1 MTCSRSFQL
10 FQLYK
15 FCCTN
20 IPIGITY
27 SFGNLFRREYQ
38 IVTATIWAIML
49 PPLDEIPKKRK
60 ALGLTQTKLAQLAG
74 VSQSIIAKIESGTVD
89 PSYSIA
95 KRLVEA
101 LEKESIQTSR
111 PRVSEIM
118 SKPVISVSKTQFVR
132 DAVDLM
138 RKRGYS
144 QLPVFDGTRCVG
156 SISEKTILDRA
167 ARGEP
172 LESLL
177 NNRVRDIMDSPLPIV
192 NDDTPLEMV
201 LGLLQGNYGV
211 LVTIGEN
218 TIGILTK
225 SDILK
230 VKQ

>member
-1 MTCSRSFQL
+1 MFSQDS
-10 FQLYK
+10 
-15 FCCTN
+15 
-20 IPIGITY
+20 IPKGI
-27 SFGNLFRREYQ
+27 SNSHW
-38 IVTATIWAIML
+38 VVMAIML
-49 PPLDEIPKKRK
+49 PQLDEIPRKRK
-60 ALGLTQTKLAQLAG
+60 ALGLTQSRLAQLAG

-101 LEKESIQTSR
+101 LEKESIQVSR

-118 SKPVISVSKTQFVR
+118 SRPVISVSRTQLVR
-132 DAVDLM
+132 DAVDMM

-144 QLPVFDGTRCVG
+144 QLPVFDGNRCVG

-177 NNRVRDIMDSPLPIV
+177 NNRVRDIMDSPLPMV

-211 LVTIGEN
+211 LVTKGES

>member
-1 MTCSRSFQL
+1 VQDS
-10 FQLYK
+10 
-15 FCCTN
+15 
-20 IPIGITY
+20 IPKGI
-27 SFGNLFRREYQ
+27 SDSQMN
-38 IVTATIWAIML
+38 VMVIML
-49 PPLDEIPKKRK
+49 PSLDEIPKQRK
-60 ALGLTQTKLAQLAG
+60 ALGLTQSRLAQLAG

-101 LEKESIQTSR
+101 LEKESIQVSR

-118 SKPVISVSKTQFVR
+118 SKPVISVSKTQLVR

-144 QLPVFDGTRCVG
+144 QLPVLDGNRCVG

-177 NNRVRDIMDSPLPIV
+177 NDRVRDIMDSPLPMV

-211 LVTIGEN
+211 LVTKGES

>member
-1 MTCSRSFQL
+1 
-10 FQLYK
+10 
-15 FCCTN
+15 
-20 IPIGITY
+20 
-27 SFGNLFRREYQ
+27 
-38 IVTATIWAIML
+38 
-49 PPLDEIPKKRK
+49 
-60 ALGLTQTKLAQLAG
+60 
-74 VSQSIIAKIESGTVD
+74 
-89 PSYSIA
+89 
-95 KRLVEA
+95 
-101 LEKESIQTSR
+101 LEKESILTSR

-118 SKPVISVSKTQFVR
+118 SKPVISVSKTQLVR

-144 QLPVFDGTRCVG
+144 QLPVLDGNRCVG

-172 LESLL
+172 LESVL
-177 NNRVRDIMDSPLPIV
+177 NDRVRDIMDSSLPMV

-211 LVTIGEN
+211 LVTKGES

>member
-1 MTCSRSFQL
+1 
-10 FQLYK
+10 
-15 FCCTN
+15 
-20 IPIGITY
+20 
-27 SFGNLFRREYQ
+27 
-38 IVTATIWAIML
+38 ML
-49 PPLDEIPKKRK
+49 PTLDEIPKKRK

-118 SKPVISVSKTQFVR
+118 SRPVISVSKTQLVR
-132 DAVDLM
+132 EAVDLM

-144 QLPVFDGTRCVG
+144 
-156 SISEKTILDRA
+156 
-167 ARGEP
+167 
-172 LESLL
+172 
-177 NNRVRDIMDSPLPIV
+177 PLPMV

-211 LVTIGEN
+211 LVTKGES

>member
-1 MTCSRSFQL
+1 LFVQDSIPKGISDSHWLVMT
-10 FQLYK
+10 
-15 FCCTN
+15 
-20 IPIGITY
+20 
-27 SFGNLFRREYQ
+27 
-38 IVTATIWAIML
+38 IML
-49 PPLDEIPKKRK
+49 PQLDEIPKKRK
-60 ALGLTQTKLAQLAG
+60 ALGLTQSKLAQLAG

-101 LEKESIQTSR
+101 LEKESIQVSR

-118 SKPVISVSKTQFVR
+118 SRPVISVSRTQLVR
-132 DAVDLM
+132 DAVDMM
-138 RKRGYS
+138 RKRGFS
-144 QLPVFDGTRCVG
+144 QLPVFDGNRCVG

-177 NNRVRDIMDSPLPIV
+177 NNRVRDIMDSPLPMV

-211 LVTIGEN
+211 LVTKGES

>member
-1 MTCSRSFQL
+1 L
-10 FQLYK
+10 FVQ
-15 FCCTN
+15 N
-20 IPIGITY
+20 SIPKGI
-27 SFGNLFRREYQ
+27 SNSHWLVM
-38 IVTATIWAIML
+38 IIML
-49 PPLDEIPKKRK
+49 PQLDEIPKKRK
-60 ALGLTQTKLAQLAG
+60 ALGLTQSKLAQLAG

-101 LEKESIQTSR
+101 LEKESIQVSR

-118 SKPVISVSKTQFVR
+118 SRPVISVSRTQLVR
-132 DAVDLM
+132 DAVDMM

-144 QLPVFDGTRCVG
+144 QLPVLDGNRSVG

-177 NNRVRDIMDSPLPIV
+177 NNRVRDIMDSPLPMV

-211 LVTIGEN
+211 LVTKGES

>member
-1 MTCSRSFQL
+1 MPSQDS
-10 FQLYK
+10 
-15 FCCTN
+15 
-20 IPIGITY
+20 IPKGI
-27 SFGNLFRREYQ
+27 SDSHCLV
-38 IVTATIWAIML
+38 IVIML
-49 PPLDEIPKKRK
+49 PQLDEIPKKRK
-60 ALGLTQTKLAQLAG
+60 ALGLTQSKLAQLAG

-101 LEKESIQTSR
+101 LEKESIQVSR

-118 SKPVISVSKTQFVR
+118 SRPVISVSKTQLVR
-132 DAVDLM
+132 DAVDTM

-144 QLPVFDGTRCVG
+144 QLPVFDGNRCVG

-177 NNRVRDIMDSPLPIV
+177 NNRVRDIMDSPLPMV

-211 LVTIGEN
+211 LVTKGES

>member
-1 MTCSRSFQL
+1 MGMTYTLR
-10 FQLYK
+10 
-15 FCCTN
+15 
-20 IPIGITY
+20 I
-27 SFGNLFRREYQ
+27 LFRREYQ
-38 IVTATIWAIML
+38 IVNDQYLAFML
-49 PPLDEIPKKRK
+49 PTLDEIPKKRK
-60 ALGLTQTKLAQLAG
+60 ALGLTQSKLAQLAG

-118 SKPVISVSKTQFVR
+118 SKPVISVSRTQLVR

-144 QLPVFDGTRCVG
+144 QLPVFDGSRCVG

-177 NNRVRDIMDSPLPIV
+177 NNRVRDIMDSPLPTV

-211 LVTIGEN
+211 LVTKGES

>member
-1 MTCSRSFQL
+1 
-10 FQLYK
+10 
-15 FCCTN
+15 
-20 IPIGITY
+20 
-27 SFGNLFRREYQ
+27 
-38 IVTATIWAIML
+38 ML
-49 PPLDEIPKKRK
+49 PSLDEIPKKRK
-60 ALGLTQTKLAQLAG
+60 ALGLTQSKLAQLAG

-118 SKPVISVSKTQFVR
+118 SKPVISVSKTQLVR

-144 QLPVFDGTRCVG
+144 QLPVFDGNRCVG
-156 SISEKTILDRA
+156 SISEKTILDR
-167 ARGEP
+167 
-172 LESLL
+172 
-177 NNRVRDIMDSPLPIV
+177 DIMDSPLPTV

-211 LVTIGEN
+211 LVTKGEN

-230 VKQ
+230 VRQ

>member
-1 MTCSRSFQL
+1 MTCSRWLQL

-15 FCCTN
+15 LCCTN
-20 IPIGITY
+20 ILMGITY
-27 SFGNLFRREYQ
+27 SFSILFRREYQ
-38 IVTATIWAIML
+38 L
-49 PPLDEIPKKRK
+49 
-60 ALGLTQTKLAQLAG
+60 
-74 VSQSIIAKIESGTVD
+74 
-89 PSYSIA
+89 
-95 KRLVEA
+95 
-101 LEKESIQTSR
+101 
-111 PRVSEIM
+111 
-118 SKPVISVSKTQFVR
+118 VR

-144 QLPVFDGTRCVG
+144 QLPVFDGNRCVG

-177 NNRVRDIMDSPLPIV
+177 NNRVRDIMDSPLPMV

-211 LVTIGEN
+211 LVTKGES

>member
-1 MTCSRSFQL
+1 MFVQDS
-10 FQLYK
+10 
-15 FCCTN
+15 
-20 IPIGITY
+20 IPKGI
-27 SFGNLFRREYQ
+27 SDSHWLVM
-38 IVTATIWAIML
+38 IIML
-49 PPLDEIPKKRK
+49 PQLDEIPKKRK
-60 ALGLTQTKLAQLAG
+60 ALGLTQSKLAQLAG

-95 KRLVEA
+95 KRLIES
-101 LEKESIQTSR
+101 LEKESIQVSR

-118 SKPVISVSKTQFVR
+118 SRPVISVSRTQLVR
-132 DAVDLM
+132 DAVDMM

-144 QLPVFDGTRCVG
+144 QLPVFDGNRCVG

-177 NNRVRDIMDSPLPIV
+177 NNRVRDIMDSPLPMV

-211 LVTIGEN
+211 LVTKGES

>member
-1 MTCSRSFQL
+1 M
-10 FQLYK
+10 
-15 FCCTN
+15 
-20 IPIGITY
+20 I
-27 SFGNLFRREYQ
+27 
-38 IVTATIWAIML
+38 IML
-49 PPLDEIPKKRK
+49 PQLDEIPKKRK
-60 ALGLTQTKLAQLAG
+60 ALGLTQSKLAQLAG

-118 SKPVISVSKTQFVR
+118 SRPVISVSRTQLVR
-132 DAVDLM
+132 DAVDMM

-144 QLPVFDGTRCVG
+144 QLPVFDGNRCVG

-177 NNRVRDIMDSPLPIV
+177 NNRVRDIMDSPLPMV

-201 LGLLQGNYGV
+201 LGLLQANYGV
-211 LVTIGEN
+211 LVTKGES

>member
-1 MTCSRSFQL
+1 
-10 FQLYK
+10 
-15 FCCTN
+15 
-20 IPIGITY
+20 
-27 SFGNLFRREYQ
+27 
-38 IVTATIWAIML
+38 ML
-49 PPLDEIPKKRK
+49 PALDDIPKRRK
-60 ALGLTQTKLAQLAG
+60 ALSLTQSKLAELAG

-89 PSYSIA
+89 PSYSIV
-95 KRLVEA
+95 KRLIEA
-101 LEKESIQTSR
+101 LEKQSVDTTR

-118 SKPVISVSKTQFVR
+118 SKPVITIARTQLVR

-138 RKRGYS
+138 RRRGYS
-144 QLPVFDGTRCVG
+144 QLPVFEGTRCVG

-177 NNRVRDIMDSPLPIV
+177 NNRVRDIMDSPLPMV

-211 LVTIGEN
+211 LVTKGEN

-230 VKQ
+230 VKR

>member
-1 MTCSRSFQL
+1 L
-10 FQLYK
+10 FVQDS
-15 FCCTN
+15 
-20 IPIGITY
+20 IPKGI
-27 SFGNLFRREYQ
+27 SNSHWLVV
-38 IVTATIWAIML
+38 IIML
-49 PPLDEIPKKRK
+49 PQLDEIPKKRK
-60 ALGLTQTKLAQLAG
+60 ALGLTQSKLAQLAG

-101 LEKESIQTSR
+101 LEKESIQVSR

-118 SKPVISVSKTQFVR
+118 SRPVISVSRTQLVR
-132 DAVDLM
+132 DAVDMM
-138 RKRGYS
+138 RKRGFS
-144 QLPVFDGTRCVG
+144 QLPVFDGNRCVG

-177 NNRVRDIMDSPLPIV
+177 NDRVRDIMDSPLPMV

-211 LVTIGEN
+211 LVTRGES